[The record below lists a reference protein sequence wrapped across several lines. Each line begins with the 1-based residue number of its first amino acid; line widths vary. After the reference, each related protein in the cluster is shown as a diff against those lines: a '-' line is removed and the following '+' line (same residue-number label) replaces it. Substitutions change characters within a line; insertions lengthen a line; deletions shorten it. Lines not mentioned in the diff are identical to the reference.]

1 MSAIPP
7 LRRQRLALRL
17 APRLARVLGRAL
29 VLVAALWLGGFAW
42 FLFLA
47 ARPAPPRAHAQGI
60 VALTGGAD
68 RVRTALRLLA
78 AGAARRLLVSGIGGG
93 AGLADLGRRAGF
105 DPAPLA
111 PRITLGRGAAS
122 TFGNAEE
129 AAAWARAEHVRSLIL
144 VTAFYHMP
152 RAEAEFRRA
161 LPGVRLVPW
170 PVRPPG
176 MRRLDGLASWTGAR
190 LMGDEYMKFLAAEL
204 GLTALVPGP
213 PPRLIPASLEAGPAP
228 AVAARRG

>member
-1 MSAIPP
+1 MSVAPP
-7 LRRQRLALRL
+7 RRRRRLA
-17 APRLARVLGRAL
+17 AVLGRAL
-29 VLVAALWLGGFAW
+29 ALVAALWLGGFAW
-42 FLFLA
+42 FLSLA
-47 ARPAPPRAHAQGI
+47 ARPAPAHAHAQGI
-60 VALTGGAD
+60 VVLTGGAD

-78 AGAARRLLVSGIGGG
+78 AGAAHRLLVSGIGGG
-93 AGLADLGRRAGF
+93 AGLADLGRRAGL
-105 DPAPLA
+105 DPEPLA

-129 AAAWARAEHVRSLIL
+129 AAAWVRAEHVRSLIL

-152 RAEAEFRRA
+152 RAETEFRRA

-190 LMGDEYMKFLAAEL
+190 LMSDEFMKFVAAKL

-213 PPRLIPASLEAGPAP
+213 PPRLVPASLAAGSLPAGAP
-228 AVAARRG
+228 PGPARRG

>member
-1 MSAIPP
+1 MSAPSPP
-7 LRRQRLALRL
+7 RRQRTVARGLAWALAL
-17 APRLARVLGRAL
+17 GT
-29 VLVAALWLGGFAW
+29 ALWLAGFAW
-42 FLFLA
+42 FLSLT
-47 ARPAPPRAHAQGI
+47 ARPTPRQAHAQGI

-78 AGAARRLLVSGIGGG
+78 AGAAGRLLVSGIGGG

-129 AAAWARAEHVRSLIL
+129 AAAWVRAVHVRSLIL

-152 RAEAEFRRA
+152 RAETEFRRA
-161 LPGVRLVPW
+161 LPQVRLVPF

-176 MRRLDGLASWTGAR
+176 MRRLDGLGSWIGLR
-190 LMGDEYMKFLAAEL
+190 LMTDEYMKFLAAEL
-204 GLTALVPGP
+204 GLTALAPGP
-213 PPRLIPASLEAGPAP
+213 PPRLVPATLQAGPTP
-228 AVAARRG
+228 DAAAQPGAG